1 MNIRNTLV
9 LLISTV
15 LVLMSCSIGCY
26 AGSPN
31 CVGAPSGQVYIFSSW
46 DFQGDRYVYNISQG
60 QTTLPDSF
68 IHNVQSFTSGSEICF
83 ASCNPLETYQ
93 ISAGQS
99 HRNYA
104 ALENFGQRMNL
115 IIPGNCS
122 NLVCPSN

>member
-1 MNIRNTLV
+1 MNIKNTLV
-9 LLISTV
+9 LLISTF
-15 LVLMSCSIGCY
+15 LVIMSCSICY
-26 AGSPN
+26 GSPN

-60 QTTLPDSF
+60 FTILPDSF
-68 IHNVQSFTSGSEICF
+68 IHNVQSFTSGSDVCF
-83 ASCNPLETYQ
+83 ARCNPLETYQ

-104 ALENFGQRMNL
+104 ALQNFGQRMDS

-122 NLVCPSN
+122 KIVCPSN

>member
-1 MNIRNTLV
+1 MNINNKLV
-9 LLISTV
+9 LLISV
-15 LVLMSCSIGCY
+15 ILVIMSCSICY
-26 AGSPN
+26 GSPN

-60 QTTLPDSF
+60 QTTLPDSL
-68 IHNVQSFTSGSEICF
+68 IHNVQSFTSGSDVCF
-83 ASCNPLETYQ
+83 ASCNPLESYQ

-115 IIPGNCS
+115 IVSGNCS
-122 NLVCPSN
+122 NLVCP